1 MNLDAAER
9 ALNNSVAGVVA
20 LNETGLA
27 VAMGRIV
34 GDGAIYF
41 YIQDIAVDPQYQ
53 RSGLGTAVLMNLLQH
68 IERTAPEKAF
78 IGLFSVPDALG
89 FYEKFTLEK
98 RDLVGLFTVKEIL
111 ASGLS
116 SQ

>member
-1 MNLDAAER
+1 
-9 ALNNSVAGVVA
+9 
-20 LNETGLA
+20 
-27 VAMGRIV
+27 
-34 GDGAIYF
+34 
-41 YIQDIAVDPQYQ
+41 
-53 RSGLGTAVLMNLLQH
+53 MNLLQH